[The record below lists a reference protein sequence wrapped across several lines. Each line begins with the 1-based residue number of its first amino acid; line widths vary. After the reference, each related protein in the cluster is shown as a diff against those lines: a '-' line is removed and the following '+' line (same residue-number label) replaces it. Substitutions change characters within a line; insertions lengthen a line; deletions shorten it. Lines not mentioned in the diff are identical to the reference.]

1 MGFLIP
7 STWQLRC
14 IYIYIY
20 IHTHIYTFLF
30 HLSCAS
36 AELRKGL
43 RNMRKH
49 MEFDRASDIL
59 ECFSDI
65 TTLRRLVS
73 LRCLADKVKII
84 LFFQVC
90 TLNFSSE
97 SGYTDYNTVTGYTR
111 CISKIPFRV
120 EY

>member
-1 MGFLIP
+1 MY
-7 STWQLRC
+7 

-20 IHTHIYTFLF
+20 TYTFLF
-30 HLSCAS
+30 HSSYAS

-43 RNMRKH
+43 RNMRKQ

-65 TTLRRLVS
+65 TTLRKLVS
-73 LRCLADKVKII
+73 LRCLADRIKII
-84 LFFQVC
+84 FFQVC